1 MKRLLLPFL
10 LLSMSLFIAACSSD
24 DNSSTDTEQETTAE
38 EPKET
43 SESDGIEMK
52 SALLDY
58 QMEIIDTVNANDSAI
73 YAFESAKAKEEDK
86 PSDEEIAKMK
96 ADAEAATKTV
106 AEDVRALE
114 VPAALD
120 AKEEEIQ
127 GALEDLASSY
137 ETRAA
142 NLSDEAN
149 AEYAESDEKFASF
162 EEKMAALYEEA
173 GLTKPSFS
181 ADIVD

>member
-1 MKRLLLPFL
+1 MKKWMLPFL

-24 DNSSTDTEQETTAE
+24 EGSTEEKATNTETTE
-38 EPKET
+38 ENAK
-43 SESDGIEMK
+43 SDEMEMK
-52 SALLDY
+52 SALLDF
-58 QMEIIDTVNANDSAI
+58 QREIINTVNANDSAI
-73 YAFESAKAKEEDK
+73 YTFESAKAKEEDK
-86 PSDEEIAKMK
+86 PSAEEIAKLK
-96 ADAEAATKTV
+96 TDAETAAKTV
-106 AEDVRALE
+106 AEDVQGLE

-120 AKEEEIQ
+120 SKKDEIQ
-127 GALEDLASSY
+127 GALDDLSKSY

-149 AEYAESDEKFASF
+149 AEYTESDEQFASF
-162 EEKMAALYEEA
+162 EEKMAAIYEEA